1 MFSSLWFVIYE
12 NAVADVL
19 SLFYVFWFSK
29 ISVSI
34 IMEFMW
40 SLDICWYEYASQPNN
55 VQPTNQPSLT
65 NDNNHQSCK

>member
-1 MFSSLWFVIYE
+1 MYE

-19 SLFYVFWFSK
+19 SLFYIFWFSK

-40 SLDICWYEYASQPNN
+40 SIDICWYEYPSQPNN